1 MTANIIRLDAEFQ
14 DNQATIIPNYKP
26 APIIRTSI
34 SFNSIMNQIR
44 RDFQALVQDKD
55 NPVTNVWIGTNQ
67 KFLDILK
74 LSRSSS
80 DEVSLKTFLC
90 PLYTQ
95 VWWISWEYTDFWEVP
110 VRAQKKMESYERM
123 IEVIRKYIPIRVS
136 FLLAD
141 RWISITDST
150 YPLDRLDT
158 DIEKMRLLFEWEV
171 QYRLWKDTKV
181 ITFSDIGVPIDRVTR
196 DMAPT
201 QEEIKNLFVQYG
213 ADFSKF
219 KNQYQILAQ
228 SFWPG
233 WAYSICRDYLA
244 ESRFTAET
252 DKDSIYLNVE
262 SCSPMN
268 TLYQIWEIWKRLI
281 DTNLYIWASYRV

>member
-196 DMAPT
+196 DMTPT